1 MTYENANR
9 LFKGRQ
15 KVLNGFKRKI
25 FSIKSTEGKGF
36 KILIGKKKC
45 FKDTKSSSTSKGR
58 QYSGKLTKWIRQIIY
73 SLYQVKE
80 MTKKVYKNIMNSIKV
95 QYKMETIFMNS
106 RSSKTSDFH
115 RLLLNLLE
123 KINLKIDVIE
133 VIDMLLH
140 QILAYIIHGKI
151 LKSYIKIINLKYQ
164 LQRRMKDLNYFMGRI
179 LYQKLKTILSTS
191 SKNIEKWLIVL
202 Q

>member
-1 MTYENANR
+1 
-9 LFKGRQ
+9 
-15 KVLNGFKRKI
+15 
-25 FSIKSTEGKGF
+25 
-36 KILIGKKKC
+36 
-45 FKDTKSSSTSKGR
+45 
-58 QYSGKLTKWIRQIIY
+58 
-73 SLYQVKE
+73 

-115 RLLLNLLE
+115 RLLPNLLE

-164 LQRRMKDLNYFMGRI
+164 LQRRMKNLNYFMGRI

-191 SKNIEKWLIVL
+191 SKNIEK
-202 Q
+202 

>member
-1 MTYENANR
+1 M
-9 LFKGRQ
+9 
-15 KVLNGFKRKI
+15 V
-25 FSIKSTEGKGF
+25 
-36 KILIGKKKC
+36 KKKR

-115 RLLLNLLE
+115 RLLPNLLE

-164 LQRRMKDLNYFMGRI
+164 LQRRMKNLNYFMGRI